1 MSTRLRLANPTN
13 PSTPVLLKQTQAA
26 AQGMGVS
33 LYVVQASAPD
43 NLENAAQAGALLV
56 TQDVIFFNQ
65 YPRIE
70 WAQHSSKVPGRSRIP
85 G

>member
-1 MSTRLRLANPTN
+1 
-13 PSTPVLLKQTQAA
+13 VLLKQTQAA

-43 NLENAAQAGALLV
+43 NLENAFASITAAQAGALLV